1 MPKLFVL
8 RQRLGLPVA
17 FAAFAACPALEPAGA
32 METLGCGPFAH
43 ELLPAAS
50 PSPYPSALERA
61 KWITQAV
68 KSTHHSLLFFGDSL
82 TEGWDGAVWEGSLA
96 ARGAL
101 NAGVSG
107 DRTENLL
114 WRLQNGNLAGPPP
127 NAAVLLI
134 GTNDLAA
141 GRSPELAADGIRAVL
156 EALRQHFPDTRILLL
171 GLLPRE
177 EDASALLRTATTR
190 VNRLIQECADGE
202 HIVYANIGDVLLD
215 NRGRLTSAIAPD
227 GLHFTAHGY
236 ELLASRLNP
245 ELDRLLSPSR

>member
-1 MPKLFVL
+1 MCCNPRSSACAEAARDWATDRRGQAEGVL
-8 RQRLGLPVA
+8 LRCERLIGHRQSGVSTRPVA
-17 FAAFAACPALEPAGA
+17 PDRQP
-32 METLGCGPFAH
+32 
-43 ELLPAAS
+43 
-50 PSPYPSALERA
+50 
-61 KWITQAV
+61 
-68 KSTHHSLLFFGDSL
+68 
-82 TEGWDGAVWEGSLA
+82 WDGAVWEGNLA
-96 ARGAL
+96 SRGAL

-114 WRLQNGNLAGPPP
+114 WRLQNGNLDGPPP

-156 EALRQHFPDTRILLL
+156 EALRQHFPNTRILLL

-215 NRGRLTSAIAPD
+215 NRGRLTSTIAPD

-245 ELDRLLSPSR
+245 ELDRLLSPPR